1 MVVSYL
7 EIGYYILGSFIFCS
21 LFYCFIS
28 SSNIFISIFYSY
40 VIYNNKFIIYLCYL
54 FIYFYISTFTAYLFY
69 AIILVLILIS
79 AIHHIKINAK
89 S

>member
-54 FIYFYISTFTAYLFY
+54 FIYFYISTFTAYL
-69 AIILVLILIS
+69 ILSQLSLWS
-79 AIHHIKINAK
+79 
-89 S
+89 